1 MEYAVQTRDY
11 NHDYKWSW
19 EGYGSDSLRAKVSLE
34 LQNLIEDGKPGVAV
48 VFREGSYHVI
58 LAAIYRLGDEPP
70 IGKDSSGQRDIRL
83 NLVFSKI
90 SLEKAKGIVNYY
102 YNNRA
107 NPGKAFGGI
116 VTWSA
121 TRDKW
126 TINEEQIKAAF
137 ESIPEVPASGIVLN
151 CENGSELHSLLDF
164 DWGQTEGP
172 QYVYE
177 PKSNNPVRI
186 AVDPIPEKPLPPP
199 EPPKISYWKRSL
211 LFFLL
216 LIAACVGLGYQGVLL
231 QQNKDKIT
239 ELESRPT
246 KEKFED
252 LQNKYTQ
259 LDTQLQVEIQRLK
272 DESRKFEDERDQY
285 KKDWN
290 NLVPK
295 QKALDNLQ
303 TKWEEL
309 GYSTILSPEGL
320 RALNDRMVKSQEDLN
335 NVQLQL
341 NNLNDSFNK
350 KLQEEIQN
358 AKERYHENFKTGI
371 TNDLKYLMTKI
382 DTTVGNGTLSAD
394 VQKEDLKNE
403 INRIKNQI
411 EKSDLPK

>member
-58 LAAIYRLGDEPP
+58 IAAINRLGDEPP

-164 DWGQTEGP
+164 DWGQIEGP

-231 QQNKDKIT
+231 HQKNDRIT
-239 ELESRPT
+239 ELENRPT
-246 KEKFED
+246 KEEHEG
-252 LQNKYTQ
+252 LTNKYSQLVTQ
-259 LDTQLQVEIQRLK
+259 SQKEIQELK
-272 DESRKFEDERDQY
+272 TKSRGFEDERDQY
-285 KKDWN
+285 KNERDQYKLD
-290 NLVPK
+290 
-295 QKALDNLQ
+295 LDN
-303 TKWEEL
+303 
-309 GYSTILSPEGL
+309 
-320 RALNDRMVKSQEDLN
+320 SQNDLN
-335 NVQLQL
+335 KTRDELSKANQSNRLLSNQLTDFQK
-341 NNLNDSFNK
+341 NFNQK
-350 KLQEEIQN
+350 VNE
-358 AKERYHENFKTGI
+358 AKQPLE
-371 TNDLKYLMTKI
+371 
-382 DTTVGNGTLSAD
+382 AD
-394 VQKEDLKNE
+394 IKNKQAE
-403 INRIKNQI
+403 INRITGILNRIDWEHPQ
-411 EKSDLPK
+411 KSNGPDGEGTYYWGK